1 MWRLVFFLAGW
12 CRIRITGA
20 SPQWILSA
28 LATRRVAFREFR
40 KTDDFTAELRIL
52 KRDLPAAYA
61 AAQRSMCDLELM
73 QCGGFAA
80 TFAWVKK
87 RPLFPL
93 LLALTILTG
102 TSLPRFV
109 WFYEVT
115 GNERVPA
122 QKILRE
128 LDALGVGFGTYG
140 KSIQP
145 QWVKNHML
153 FRIPELQWLTVTQ
166 NGACATVVVRERP
179 EAEPVDDRK
188 TARNVVAARA
198 GLVTRVSVLAGS
210 SLCKPGDVV
219 REGQLLVSAYAD
231 FGYKTQVSGALA
243 EIYAKTWHR
252 ACTVLPETAER
263 KQYTGTQSRCV
274 SLVLGR
280 KRWKLFGDSGFFTGN
295 GDKMKITHTLTLP
308 GGFSLP
314 AAIEITTKTDY
325 DTVEAQA
332 DAGAAQE
339 TMERLARERAQA
351 DMIAGTICSE
361 RYLLERRGGQLR
373 LYSTLE
379 CEEMIARMVRAELF
393 KDDANAND

>member
-1 MWRLVFFLAGW
+1 
-12 CRIRITGA
+12 
-20 SPQWILSA
+20 
-28 LATRRVAFREFR
+28 
-40 KTDDFTAELRIL
+40 
-52 KRDLPAAYA
+52 
-61 AAQRSMCDLELM
+61 
-73 QCGGFAA
+73 
-80 TFAWVKK
+80 
-87 RPLFPL
+87 
-93 LLALTILTG
+93 
-102 TSLPRFV
+102 
-109 WFYEVT
+109 
-115 GNERVPA
+115 
-122 QKILRE
+122 
-128 LDALGVGFGTYG
+128 
-140 KSIQP
+140 
-145 QWVKNHML
+145 ML

-166 NGACATVVVRERP
+166 SGACATVVVRERP

>member
-93 LLALTILTG
+93 LLTLTILTG
-102 TSLPRFV
+102 TTLPRFV

-219 REGQLLVSAYAD
+219 REGPRMPTSAIKRRSAARWRRSTRKHGTGPARCCRRRRSASSTPERRAAASVSCSGEKDGSFSGTAD
-231 FGYKTQVSGALA
+231 FLR
-243 EIYAKTWHR
+243 E
-252 ACTVLPETAER
+252 TVI
-263 KQYTGTQSRCV
+263 K
-274 SLVLGR
+274 
-280 KRWKLFGDSGFFTGN
+280 
-295 GDKMKITHTLTLP
+295 
-308 GGFSLP
+308 
-314 AAIEITTKTDY
+314 
-325 DTVEAQA
+325 
-332 DAGAAQE
+332 
-339 TMERLARERAQA
+339 
-351 DMIAGTICSE
+351 
-361 RYLLERRGGQLR
+361 
-373 LYSTLE
+373 
-379 CEEMIARMVRAELF
+379 
-393 KDDANAND
+393 

>member
-80 TFAWVKK
+80 KFAWVKK

-93 LLALTILTG
+93 LLALAILMG

-153 FRIPELQWLTVTQ
+153 FRIPELQWLT
-166 NGACATVVVRERP
+166 GKRREMSSRRVRALSQGSVSLP
-179 EAEPVDDRK
+179 EAASASPATLCGKDSCSSPRMPTSAIK
-188 TARNVVAARA
+188 RRSAARWRRS
-198 GLVTRVSVLAGS
+198 TRKHGTGPVRCCRRRRSASSTPGRRAAASVSCSGEKDGS
-210 SLCKPGDVV
+210 FSGT
-219 REGQLLVSAYAD
+219 AD
-231 FGYKTQVSGALA
+231 FLR
-243 EIYAKTWHR
+243 E
-252 ACTVLPETAER
+252 TVI
-263 KQYTGTQSRCV
+263 K
-274 SLVLGR
+274 
-280 KRWKLFGDSGFFTGN
+280 
-295 GDKMKITHTLTLP
+295 
-308 GGFSLP
+308 
-314 AAIEITTKTDY
+314 
-325 DTVEAQA
+325 
-332 DAGAAQE
+332 
-339 TMERLARERAQA
+339 
-351 DMIAGTICSE
+351 
-361 RYLLERRGGQLR
+361 
-373 LYSTLE
+373 
-379 CEEMIARMVRAELF
+379 
-393 KDDANAND
+393 

>member
-93 LLALTILTG
+93 LLALAILMG

-219 REGQLLVSAYAD
+219 RER
-231 FGYKTQVSGALA
+231 
-243 EIYAKTWHR
+243 R
-252 ACTVLPETAER
+252 A
-263 KQYTGTQSRCV
+263 G
-274 SLVLGR
+274 
-280 KRWKLFGDSGFFTGN
+280 GDLREN
-295 GDKMKITHTLTLP
+295 M
-308 GGFSLP
+308 
-314 AAIEITTKTDY
+314 
-325 DTVEAQA
+325 AQGLH
-332 DAGAAQE
+332 GAAG
-339 TMERLARERAQA
+339 
-351 DMIAGTICSE
+351 D
-361 RYLLERRGGQLR
+361 GG
-373 LYSTLE
+373 
-379 CEEMIARMVRAELF
+379 A
-393 KDDANAND
+393 